1 MKQIILLFGLC
12 IAFTGTTYA
21 QLDEDEPELD
31 TVLVDS
37 LENIFYEDLTDS
49 VFALMS
55 FDSLKTNYFI
65 DKAMLTADPLLH
77 KGLLH
82 DSNWVNHFEW
92 KMLYGSLLRA
102 AMDTT
107 QNPDPLDTI
116 GAHIESYLAQGKI
129 PLLYMAMHYDRI
141 KDSAFADSL
150 LELDGMQ
157 LRDVPGR
164 EDDPFEQ
171 KILFAAA
178 PGQVFAD
185 TNVVTFIMP
194 SEFFITN
201 STKTILAIEAD
212 FDNGEG
218 WVELTPDVQQLVSYD
233 TDTPVTAEMRLRVRY
248 TDNTELNSHSFF
260 NINYSAAITQSGSPY
275 NYLPLF
281 TADKGFTV
289 TEGGSS
295 VTYYAQAKVHVQL
308 ACGNTRI
315 TKPLIL
321 LPAYE
326 GQQAAYLGV
335 KTTPGTFWI
344 SKMLED
350 HDELKNVIINEGY
363 DIIYIEFTNRAH
375 YIQANAYV
383 TEKVIKWIN
392 AEKAAAGSTQ
402 KNVVWGWSM
411 GGLVGRYALVDMEDD
426 FYNHNPSSDPTM
438 HHNTRALITFD
449 SPHHGANFPLGIQAY
464 NHRVYATFSVLN
476 AGSRHPISKYE
487 KEFINTAYSI
497 MNNGD
502 TRQMLIYQYNSSNS
516 LYQSFYTTLSAM
528 NANGGFPVDC
538 YVDALTNG
546 SINAD
551 NQGYVSNARLIDFTT
566 HASGL
571 FVPFFSGVNLNL
583 SKASIKVKN
592 GGIWAVPDKNDGNK
606 KIHDAVFVFHLPGGD
621 RVKWSYQCSTQ
632 YTLSVDNAPGGYL
645 PIGGASSGFVIER
658 NWYCI
663 VPTVSALGIKGANAL
678 NPFFNISSSNSSD
691 RYVRDYEATNF
702 DIYLNNDQHI
712 LFPIANEGIVIQNL
726 DHVGSSTL
734 PSTLSG
740 TYNFGASGT
749 DFTTD
754 RLGSVTVTN
763 GGVLSV
769 NGDMAIGLHSNG
781 NPSPAAGSVFSVYTR
796 DNGCNE
802 SVNITIEDGGQF
814 IIGDDNTPTNNK
826 ARVYVTGSLTYP
838 SSLTLMDGSTLIVK
852 DNSRLVIGANCLLN
866 VNDGASIQ
874 LEGNNSVLEIQGT
887 LKLDNSTTLALS
899 YANGFEGYILFSKE
913 SSGATNPRI
922 AANGSGAILTI
933 TGNNT
938 SDKIMEVAA
947 GSSVQTNAGSYAQLD
962 ELDIQTGVIEM
973 GENAGINLYPKIDLQ
988 QLTFN
993 GIGVSANYI
1002 HNGITLYTPDA
1013 DNILIR
1019 HCDFNNAKTAL
1030 RRPSGS
1036 FSHKL
1041 EVGDCIFT
1049 LCEKGIYTT
1058 GLNAKLKF
1066 VKFDQCSLGWKA
1078 ESMSAAC
1085 EFMGLCAS
1093 NTIAIDFGGNS
1104 SASLLIYNSDFTLNG
1119 NAVRHQADNFLALA
1133 CNSFI
1138 SNNTDIEKEYGE
1150 VKLSGSS
1157 ITMLDGTNTQT
1168 PGSNLFQYSSASSIG
1183 IDNADIQLTGGAN
1196 SFIYSSL
1203 PSAKVFFGTTATSIS
1218 TLAKGG
1224 NLWNISSATDLTAS
1238 DIDIY
1243 GVSAVSGTALS
1254 SNTLSCAF
1262 WSGEHMDNTG
1272 YNMLPTREI
1281 TSTGAPI
1288 DKQVVLIYPNPTDK
1302 LLHVKYNAQ
1311 NTNYIIKAV
1320 DMTGRIIYLQ
1330 PTTSNSQTRSFDV
1343 SNLATG
1349 LYQILIEQ
1357 NGIILV
1363 KQKVV
1368 VRR

>member
-1 MKQIILLFGLC
+1 
-12 IAFTGTTYA
+12 
-21 QLDEDEPELD
+21 
-31 TVLVDS
+31 
-37 LENIFYEDLTDS
+37 
-49 VFALMS
+49 MS

-65 DKAMLTADPLLH
+65 NKAMLTADPLLYN
-77 KGLLH
+77 GVVH

-107 QNPDPLDTI
+107 QNPYPLDTI
-116 GAHIESYLAQGKI
+116 GAHIESYLALGKI

-185 TNVVTFIMP
+185 TNVVIFVLP
-194 SEFFITN
+194 EEFYITDTDK
-201 STKTILAIEAD
+201 SIRAVEAD
-212 FDNGEG
+212 FDNGQG
-218 WVELTPDVQQLVSYD
+218 WIELTPGVEEVVTYD
-233 TDTPVTAEMRLRVRY
+233 TDTPMTAQMRLRVRY
-248 TDNTELNSHSFF
+248 MDNTELNSHSSF
-260 NINYSAAITQSGSPY
+260 NINYTAAITQSGSPY

-281 TADKGFTV
+281 TADKGFAV

-315 TKPLIL
+315 TKPLII

-326 GQQAAYLGV
+326 APQAAYLGAFTSPGFDWV
-335 KTTPGTFWI
+335 NDLLLSHTNLKTI
-344 SKMLED
+344 VD
-350 HDELKNVIINEGY
+350 NEGY

-426 FYNHNPSSDPTM
+426 FYNNNPGSDPTL

-497 MNNGD
+497 MNNGA
-502 TRQMLIYQYNSSNS
+502 TRQMLVYQYNSSNS

-571 FVPFFSGVNLNL
+571 FVPFFSGINLSL

-592 GGIWAVPDKNDGNK
+592 GGIWAVPGKNDGNK

-678 NPFFNISSSNSSD
+678 NPFFNILSSSSSD
-691 RYVRDYEATNF
+691 RFVRNYEATDF
-702 DIYLNNDQHI
+702 DIALNNDQHI

-740 TYNFGASGT
+740 TYNFGASDT

-802 SVNITIEDGGQF
+802 SVDITIEDGGQF

-838 SSLTLMDGSTLIVK
+838 SSLTLMDGSTLIIK

-866 VNDGASIQ
+866 VNDGASIL
-874 LEGNNSVLEIQGT
+874 LEGSNSVLEIQGT
-887 LKLDNSTTLALS
+887 LKLDNNTTLALS
-899 YANGFEGYILFSKE
+899 YASGFEGYIIFSKE

-922 AANGSGAILTI
+922 AANGSGAILTV

-938 SDKIMEVAA
+938 SDKIMEVTANT
-947 GSSVQTNAGSYAQLD
+947 SVQTSAGSYTELD
-962 ELDIQTGVIEM
+962 EIDIQTGVIEL
-973 GENAGINLYPKIDLQ
+973 GENATINLYPKIDLQ

-993 GIGVSANYI
+993 GTGVEADHI
-1002 HNGITLYTPDA
+1002 HNGITLYTPNGD
-1013 DNILIR
+1013 DILIR
-1019 HCDFNNAKTAL
+1019 HCDFNNAKTAV

-1036 FSHKL
+1036 FSNKI
-1041 EVGDCIFT
+1041 EIGDCIFT
-1049 LCEKGIYTT
+1049 ECEKGIHTKA
-1058 GLNAKLKF
+1058 LNAKLKF
-1066 VKFDQCSLGWKA
+1066 IKFDQCSIGWKA
-1078 ESMSAAC
+1078 ESMTAAC
-1085 EFMGLCAS
+1085 EFTGICES
-1093 NTIAIDFGGNS
+1093 NATAIDFSGNS
-1104 SASLLIYNSDFTLNG
+1104 SAPLLIYNSDFSSNTL
-1119 NAVRHQADNFLALA
+1119 AVKHQADQFLALA
-1133 CNSFI
+1133 CNQFI
-1138 SNNTDIEKEYGE
+1138 TNATDIIKENGE
-1150 VKLSGSS
+1150 VKLTGSA

-1168 PGSNLFQYSSASSIG
+1168 PGSNLFQYASVSSVSL
-1183 IDNADIQLTGGAN
+1183 DNSDIILSGGAN

-1203 PSAKVFFGTTATSIS
+1203 PSAKIIFGTTATSIS

-1224 NLWNISSATDLTAS
+1224 NL
-1238 DIDIY
+1238 
-1243 GVSAVSGTALS
+1243 
-1254 SNTLSCAF
+1254 
-1262 WSGEHMDNTG
+1262 
-1272 YNMLPTREI
+1272 
-1281 TSTGAPI
+1281 
-1288 DKQVVLIYPNPTDK
+1288 
-1302 LLHVKYNAQ
+1302 
-1311 NTNYIIKAV
+1311 
-1320 DMTGRIIYLQ
+1320 
-1330 PTTSNSQTRSFDV
+1330 
-1343 SNLATG
+1343 
-1349 LYQILIEQ
+1349 
-1357 NGIILV
+1357 
-1363 KQKVV
+1363 
-1368 VRR
+1368 